1 MLRFVQLYVMAP
13 AKRTLDCSHR
23 NYWLIRTSEFGARF
37 RTKLVHFIEEIFFL
51 CF

>member
-23 NYWLIRTSEFGARF
+23 NYLLAYSNVRIWGPIS
-37 RTKLVHFIEEIFFL
+37 H
-51 CF
+51 